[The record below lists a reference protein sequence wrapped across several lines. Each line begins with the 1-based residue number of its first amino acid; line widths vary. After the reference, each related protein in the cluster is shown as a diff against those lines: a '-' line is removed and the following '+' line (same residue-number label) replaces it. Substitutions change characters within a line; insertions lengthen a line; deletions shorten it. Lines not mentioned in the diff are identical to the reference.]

1 MRRSLVIWIIIL
13 TFCVFAGIA
22 TAGVPTIR
30 TNEVKNIEP
39 EEIFEVAIIVESH
52 AVSNYTVEV
61 TLHPRFEF
69 ADNESDM
76 NITGDMASITIE
88 GIDKDVLRFEFPMM
102 AKNDTPEGEFNIQY
116 EVYWNGTET
125 GSTRELVKSDE
136 VTVSVGEGGDTG
148 PCSSSSLLVLPV
160 LFVGIAFL
168 IVKKESR

>member
-1 MRRSLVIWIIIL
+1 LCI
-13 TFCVFAGIA
+13 FAGIA

-30 TNEVKNIEP
+30 TNEVKNIDP
-39 EEIFEVAIIVESH
+39 EELFEIEIIVESH

-61 TLHPRFEF
+61 TLHPKFEF

-76 NITGDMASITIE
+76 NITGDTASITID
-88 GIDKDVLRFEFPMM
+88 GIDTDVLRFEFPMM
-102 AKNDTPEGEFNIQY
+102 AKNDTPEGEFKIQY
-116 EVYWNGTET
+116 RVYWNGTET
-125 GSTRELVKSDE
+125 GFTRELIESDT

-160 LFVGIAFL
+160 LFIGISFF